1 LSEVRAS
8 WERGFAVSDAFWSH
22 WAWPLATAVLGLVFA
37 GLVFRQYLARHKAHQ
52 AAWSVGLLFYGLAAV
67 FEAWSEFSGSWD
79 PTVYRLYIVLA
90 ASLVGFLGLGSLY
103 LIARRQW
110 LGHLYLAFNLVAL
123 TVFFYGAFTVEL
135 DTTKLVPGITVG
147 GQALG
152 SSLSFPR
159 VMSLPFNIPGSIFL
173 LGGALLSIY
182 RFSRKREYS
191 YRMWANVLIAAGTIV
206 IAYAGSRAR
215 LGTSVGLYP
224 AEMVAS
230 ALLLWG
236 FLKAGSLRTGAK
248 AIGGRLAAE
257 REPGILIARGGAE
270 SDGVDAGAADPGDA
284 DPRSDR
290 QQGA

>member
-1 LSEVRAS
+1 M
-8 WERGFAVSDAFWSH
+8 SDAFWSH
-22 WAWPLATAVLGLVFA
+22 WAWPLATAVLGLGFA

-67 FEAWSEFSGSWD
+67 FEAWSEYSKSWD
-79 PTVYRLYIVLA
+79 PTVYRFYIVLA
-90 ASLVGFLGLGSLY
+90 ASLVGFLGAGSLY

-110 LGHLYLAFNLVAL
+110 LGHLYLGFTLIAFVIFL
-123 TVFFYGAFTVEL
+123 YGAFTVQL

-152 SSLSFPR
+152 KSLSFPR
-159 VMSLPFNIPGSIFL
+159 FMSLFFNIPGSIFL

-182 RFSRKREYS
+182 RFSRKKEYA
-191 YRMWANVLIAAGTIV
+191 YRMWASVLIAAGTIV

-215 LGTSVGLYP
+215 LGGAVGLYP

-230 ALLLWG
+230 VLLLLG

-248 AIGGRLAAE
+248 AIGGRMAVE
-257 REPGILIARGGAE
+257 REVGRAGGGE
-270 SDGVDAGAADPGDA
+270 GEGDA
-284 DPRSDR
+284 EDRPRESPDD
-290 QQGA
+290 AA

>member
-1 LSEVRAS
+1 M
-8 WERGFAVSDAFWSH
+8 SDAFWSH

-37 GLVFRQYLARHKAHQ
+37 ALVFRQYLQRHKAHQ
-52 AAWSVGLLFYGLAAV
+52 AAWSVGLLFYGVAAV
-67 FEAWSEFSGSWD
+67 FEAWSEYSGSWD

-110 LGHLYLAFNLVAL
+110 FGHVYLGLTLVAFA
-123 TVFFYGAFTVEL
+123 VFLYGAMTVDL
-135 DTTKLVPGITVG
+135 DTTMLAPGITVG

-152 SSLSFPR
+152 ESLTFPR
-159 VMSLPFNIPGSIFL
+159 VMSLFFNIPGSIFL

-182 RFSRKREYS
+182 RFSRKKEYA

-215 LGTSVGLYP
+215 LGATVGLYP

-230 ALLLWG
+230 VLLLLG

-248 AIGGRLAAE
+248 AIGGRIAAE
-257 REPGILIARGGAE
+257 RGIDRGGDEAGGSAPAVTPE
-270 SDGVDAGAADPGDA
+270 PDSSEVDA
-284 DPRSDR
+284 
-290 QQGA
+290 

>member
-1 LSEVRAS
+1 
-8 WERGFAVSDAFWSH
+8 VSDAFWSH
-22 WAWPLATAVLGLVFA
+22 WAWPLATAVLGLAFA
-37 GLVFRQYLARHKAHQ
+37 GLVFRQYLARRKPHQ
-52 AAWSVGLLFYGLAAV
+52 AAWSVGLLFYGVAAV
-67 FEAWSEFSGSWD
+67 FEAWSEYSGSWD

-110 LGHLYLAFNLVAL
+110 LGHLYLGFTLAAFA
-123 TVFFYGAFTVEL
+123 VFLYGSFTAEL
-135 DTTKLVPGITVG
+135 DMSKLVPGITVG

-152 SSLSFPR
+152 ESLGFPR
-159 VMSLPFNIPGSIFL
+159 VMSLFFNIPGSIFL

-182 RFSRKREYS
+182 RFSRKKEYA

-215 LGTSVGLYP
+215 LGEAVGLYP

-230 ALLLWG
+230 VLLLLG

-248 AIGGRLAAE
+248 AIGGRIAAE
-257 REPGILIARGGAE
+257 RT
-270 SDGVDAGAADPGDA
+270 D
-284 DPRSDR
+284 RSR
-290 QQGA
+290 E

>member
-1 LSEVRAS
+1 MN
-8 WERGFAVSDAFWSH
+8 DAFWSH

-37 GLVFRQYLARHKAHQ
+37 GLVFRQYLARRRAHQ

-67 FEAWSEFSGSWD
+67 FEAWSEFAGAWD

-90 ASLVGFLGLGSLY
+90 ATLVGFLGLGSLY
-103 LIARRQW
+103 LVARRQW
-110 LGHLYLAFNLVAL
+110 LGHLYLGFTLVAFV
-123 TVFFYGAFTVEL
+123 VFLYGAFTVEL
-135 DTTKLVPGITVG
+135 ITEKLVPGVTVG

-152 SSLSFPR
+152 ESLSFPR
-159 VMSLPFNIPGSIFL
+159 MMSFFFNIPGSIFL

-182 RFSRKREYS
+182 RFSRKREYA

-215 LGTSVGLYP
+215 LGNTVGLYP

-230 ALLLWG
+230 VLLLWG

-257 REPGILIARGGAE
+257 RESGMRSGVDQDSTGYEATDP
-270 SDGVDAGAADPGDA
+270 DGVE
-284 DPRSDR
+284 